1 MTIIS
6 VQNLLEKCHGIKFLH
21 VIKFWRP
28 LYAHL
33 GMLVCTHIMLVCTRG
48 HSRVGSCT

>member
-28 LYAHL
+28 LYINTVLTKENTVLNEGLH
-33 GMLVCTHIMLVCTRG
+33 TTK
-48 HSRVGSCT
+48 